1 MQTLSHSNAVP
12 INPGR
17 NIATIAVVGIAHIA
31 LIYAVLVA
39 LDFVPVPSFV
49 PPTVIR
55 VLDHTRQPPPPP
67 MDAPTPTFLH
77 PQGPVVV
84 EPPIPLDPLTPPA
97 DSHPLTT
104 TGPVT
109 ETHTFVAAS
118 AAATHTVPDY
128 PPFDRRLGH
137 EGQVRLKLSI
147 DENGVVTGA
156 VIERSSGY
164 ESLDA
169 AAVAWVTAHWRYKAA
184 MQDGKP
190 VPATSEANVTFRL
203 TQD

>member
-1 MQTLSHSNAVP
+1 MTTRPISFLVRGDRRLSKTDFWSEITLAGGAPYHQFAPIAAHQSCNPRTRGLIGEEIMQTLSHSNAVP

-97 DSHPLTT
+97 DSH
-104 TGPVT
+104 
-109 ETHTFVAAS
+109 
-118 AAATHTVPDY
+118 
-128 PPFDRRLGH
+128 
-137 EGQVRLKLSI
+137 
-147 DENGVVTGA
+147 
-156 VIERSSGY
+156 
-164 ESLDA
+164 
-169 AAVAWVTAHWRYKAA
+169 
-184 MQDGKP
+184 
-190 VPATSEANVTFRL
+190 
-203 TQD
+203 